1 MPLDGFG
8 DFAQGSLYIPP
19 RVIFQTQAQ
28 SQRVLK
34 IGFHI
39 FRGGL
44 DFRVDAQSIQGQQR
58 FKVMVYRENSCVGIS
73 PVYPPRRSCARGG
86 CTNAATIP
94 HGPRDDGTKL

>member
-58 FKVMVYRENSCVGIS
+58 FKVMVYRENSCIAGLS
-73 PVYPPRRSCARGG
+73 SKAQLRTRRLHQRRDHTPRPA
-86 CTNAATIP
+86 
-94 HGPRDDGTKL
+94 